1 MIKKIIFCC
10 FCFFILK
17 SVGAQTG
24 GYMGKIHHFSVGVN
38 YHPFTN
44 IRLNDIFLDSYNNPN
59 LEKNNSISFR
69 PGYEIVLGKSFSI
82 GIDAGYLF
90 YSGGEVQNGA
100 TETTSGGSILFN
112 TNNTNTNTNTTLPS
126 DPKFYVSGF
135 DFKLKL
141 NIYNYRS
148 RGLIAPLGG
157 YFSFIIGRPFY
168 NTSFSETAVFKYTK
182 LGFGI
187 ECGKRYILSR
197 FFTID
202 YGISIMASSY
212 ESNVFN
218 GTETEENYYRS
229 LSSIY
234 EVESD
239 YSQMQSFSI
248 YLKIGYLL

>member
-1 MIKKIIFCC
+1 MIKKFVFCY

-44 IRLNDIFLDSYNNPN
+44 IILNDIFLDSYNNPN
-59 LEKNNSISFR
+59 LEKNNLISFR

-90 YSGGEVQNGA
+90 YSGGEVQNGMA
-100 TETTSGGSILFN
+100 ETTSGGSILFN
-112 TNNTNTNTNTTLPS
+112 NNTTPPS

-141 NIYNYRS
+141 NIYNYSS

-202 YGISIMASSY
+202 YGISIMASSFA
-212 ESNVFN
+212 SNVFN
-218 GTETEENYYRS
+218 GDKTEENYYRS